1 MIARLADEI
10 QDRVAIVLAAAILA
24 LFAAGAAAARPTGAD
39 RLPAAG
45 PGYVPT
51 DADERGLWMRIE
63 RYERETQT
71 SDFLVRDPVLNA
83 FVQRVMCRVVGEI
96 PCKGLRLY
104 VLRDASFNASMAANG
119 MVTVNTGMLL
129 RLRNE
134 AQLAA
139 VLGHEYSHFAER
151 HTLREARDER
161 VKAGR
166 LALLSVLPAV
176 DRISASVIRLAQV
189 ATQGSIYSFSR
200 DMEREAD
207 EGSVPLMAAAGY
219 DPAIAPTVW
228 QRLLD
233 EEDAARTARRR
244 KIAWRQNRFFATHP
258 AKPDRIAALTKLL
271 RAFGGRR
278 FAGDGAETY
287 RAAVAPWWPQLIDDQ
302 IKLNDFGGTDW
313 LINELATDGWT
324 PALLYARGEL
334 YRTRGRAED
343 LRQAASFYRRALA
356 GDAPAEA
363 WRGLGLVSLRGG
375 DAADGR
381 KALRTYLARKPD
393 AADRAMIAM
402 LAEEPGEK
410 TQ

>member
-1 MIARLADEI
+1 MIARRIAG
-10 QDRVAIVLAAAILA
+10 RSGSVAVRLAAMIAA
-24 LFAAGAAAARPTGAD
+24 LIAAGAAAAYPAGAD

-71 SDFLVRDPVLNA
+71 SDFLVRDPALSA
-83 FVQRVMCRVVGEI
+83 FVRRVMCRVVGEM

-104 VLRDASFNASMAANG
+104 VMRDASFNASMAANG
-119 MVTVNTGMLL
+119 MVTVNTGLLL

-139 VLGHEYSHFAER
+139 VLGHEYSHFAQR
-151 HTLREARDER
+151 HSLREHRDKKA
-161 VKAGR
+161 KAGR

-176 DRISASVIRLAQV
+176 DGISASVIRLARV

-207 EGSVPLMAAAGY
+207 DGSVPLMAAAGY
-219 DPAIAPTVW
+219 DPAVAPTIW
-228 QRLLD
+228 QRLSD
-233 EEDAARTARRR
+233 EEDAARAARRR

-258 AKPDRIAALTKLL
+258 ARPERIAALTKLSGAYAH
-271 RAFGGRR
+271 RTFPD
-278 FAGDGAETY
+278 DGATTY
-287 RAAVAPWWPQLIDDQ
+287 RAAVAPWWPRLIDDQ

-313 LINELATDGWT
+313 LINELASDGWT
-324 PALLYARGEL
+324 PTLLFARGEL

-343 LRQAASFYRRALA
+343 LRQAASFYRQALT
-356 GDAPAEA
+356 GDAPVEA
-363 WRGLGLVSLRGG
+363 WRGLGLVSLRAG
-375 DAADGR
+375 DAAEGR
-381 KALRTYLARKPD
+381 RALRIYLARKPD
-393 AADRAMIAM
+393 ASDQAMIAM
-402 LAEEPGEK
+402 LAEEP
-410 TQ
+410 Q